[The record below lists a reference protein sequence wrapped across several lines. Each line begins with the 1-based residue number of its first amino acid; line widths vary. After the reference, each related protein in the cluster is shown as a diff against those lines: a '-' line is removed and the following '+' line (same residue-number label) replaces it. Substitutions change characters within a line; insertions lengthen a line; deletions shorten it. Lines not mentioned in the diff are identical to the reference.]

1 MNALPIVFKPALVAL
16 ALATATA
23 FAQQPAPAAPAPALS
38 FMTVRVSDGPRSV
51 ALDAVVE
58 AVRQTTLSAQ
68 VSGAIV
74 ALSVKAGDT
83 VRAGQPLL
91 RIDAQSAQQGVAA
104 SVAQVE
110 AAQAQ
115 LNIAVR
121 ELDRQKQLFAQQYIS
136 QAALDRTAAQVD
148 AAQAQ
153 VRALQAQTRASQA
166 QTGFFTVSAP
176 YAGVVSEVP
185 VTQGDMVMP
194 GRPLVVLH
202 DPAALRLSAAV
213 PQALMGAAA
222 NPAAVQYEVPG
233 VADGARKRPTAVQVL
248 PAVDAATHTAQL
260 RVPLPL
266 GTQGAVPGMFARIWL
281 DAPASAGAPGRVFVP
296 RTAVVR
302 RSELVAVYVLDAAG
316 LARLRQVRLGPVAG
330 DQVEVLAGLMD
341 GDRVALDPQQA
352 ARTR

>member
-136 QAALDRTAAQVD
+136 QAALERAESQFNAAHRAGSRAAGTDR
-148 AAQAQ
+148 
-153 VRALQAQTRASQA
+153 RASQA
-166 QTGFFTVSAP
+166 QSGLLHRESRLMPAWL
-176 YAGVVSEVP
+176 SEVP
-185 VTQGDMVMP
+185 VTQGDMVAA
-194 GRPLVVLH
+194 RP
-202 DPAALRLSAAV
+202 PAA
-213 PQALMGAAA
+213 GAA
-222 NPAAVQYEVPG
+222 
-233 VADGARKRPTAVQVL
+233 
-248 PAVDAATHTAQL
+248 
-260 RVPLPL
+260 
-266 GTQGAVPGMFARIWL
+266 
-281 DAPASAGAPGRVFVP
+281 
-296 RTAVVR
+296 
-302 RSELVAVYVLDAAG
+302 
-316 LARLRQVRLGPVAG
+316 
-330 DQVEVLAGLMD
+330 
-341 GDRVALDPQQA
+341 
-352 ARTR
+352 